1 VHLPSL
7 QASVRSGY
15 RRSDAKNFEA
25 VGFSRERKRN
35 GEDETVRVGRKHGI
49 GNRVD
54 PETHLIANPASQRD
68 YMQSGHSCPSRY
80 VSRLLGIE
88 LK

>member
-1 VHLPSL
+1 MI
-7 QASVRSGY
+7 
-15 RRSDAKNFEA
+15 RRTL
-25 VGFSRERKRN
+25 KRRISPQN
-35 GEDETVRVGRKHGI
+35 EKEMDKDKTVRVGCKHGI

-88 LK
+88 LEKYE